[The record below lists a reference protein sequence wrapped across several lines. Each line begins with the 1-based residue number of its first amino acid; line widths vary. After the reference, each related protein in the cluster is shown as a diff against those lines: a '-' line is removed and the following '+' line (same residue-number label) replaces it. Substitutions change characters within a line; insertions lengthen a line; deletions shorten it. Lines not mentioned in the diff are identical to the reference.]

1 MYCHT
6 NKINDK
12 KYIGITS
19 KEVNQRWKNG
29 NGYGKSQPYFSNA
42 IKKNG
47 WDNFKHEVLFEN
59 LTKEE
64 ACEKEIEL
72 IVLYDTTNQ
81 EKGYNS
87 SLGGDLVFQGRHHS
101 KETKELISNRMKE
114 LGVNKGEKN
123 WCYGKIPPNKGVPH
137 TKETREKM
145 SRIGKEHFEKYGISK
160 GLKEYLDSIKIRVN
174 QYDLFGN
181 FIKTWDYISEASNE
195 LNIAKQNIVN
205 CCKRKQRKDGVM
217 IKSAGGFQWR
227 YEDDCDDIGEYNVR
241 KANHSSQEKE
251 IYQIGEYDN
260 VIKKY
265 KSIEMASKE
274 LNLNPSSISAVCNGR
289 YKTTKGYRFKYVN

>member
-29 NGYGKSQPYFSNA
+29 SGYGKSQPYFSNA
-42 IKKNG
+42 IKKHG

-64 ACEKEIEL
+64 ACAKEIEL
-72 IVLYDTTNQ
+72 IVLYDTTNK
-81 EKGYNS
+81 EKGYNVS
-87 SLGGDLVFQGRHHS
+87 TGGSAPMYGRKHTEES
-101 KETKELISNRMKE
+101 KEKMSNKLRE

-137 TKETREKM
+137 TKETREKI
-145 SRIGKEHFEKYGISK
+145 SKIGKEHYEKYGFSK
-160 GLKEYLDSIKIRVN
+160 ELKEYLNLIKIRVN

-181 FIKTWDYISEASNE
+181 FIKTWESASEINDK
-195 LNIAKQNIVN
+195 LGIKRQNIVN
-205 CCKRKQRKDGVM
+205 CCKRKQRKDGIIM
-217 IKSAGGFQWR
+217 KSAGGFQWR

-265 KSIEMASKE
+265 KSMKMASKE
-274 LNLNPSSISAVCNGR
+274 LNLNPRSISAVCNGR